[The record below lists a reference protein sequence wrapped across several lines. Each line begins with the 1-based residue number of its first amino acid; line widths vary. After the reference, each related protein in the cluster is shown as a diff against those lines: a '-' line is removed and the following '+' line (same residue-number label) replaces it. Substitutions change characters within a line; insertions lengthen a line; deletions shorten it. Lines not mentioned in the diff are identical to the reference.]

1 MKFAIVGNNKHQRPT
16 KGVKGFCPVC
26 GEEVLAKCGNIKAH
40 YWSHLANSKCV
51 YKGNKGE
58 WHLSWQNEFPDDW
71 QEVLLIN
78 PENGE
83 KILRMLEVQKV
94 LF

>member
-51 YKGNKGE
+51 YKGNKI
-58 WHLSWQNEFPDDW
+58 LSMVQNKVFGN
-71 QEVLLIN
+71 LLHIFI
-78 PENGE
+78 GS
-83 KILRMLEVQKV
+83 IA
-94 LF
+94 F